1 MTLTRVWAL
10 SFFGRLLKIS
20 MDRMGQKGH
29 TRKVD
34 CCKQGAVISAA
45 AVSDAKK
52 LNLPLEMDAA
62 VARMKLGASDQ
73 FG

>member
-1 MTLTRVWAL
+1 
-10 SFFGRLLKIS
+10 

>member
-1 MTLTRVWAL
+1 LGGCLKSRWIGWDKRVTQERWIFVSRAQ
-10 SFFGRLLKIS
+10 S
-20 MDRMGQKGH
+20 
-29 TRKVD
+29 
-34 CCKQGAVISAA
+34 ISAA